1 MQMECYGRSFNRREQ
16 CSQCELR
23 DYCRDAGDIP
33 LLNEGKDDEERLL
46 RVPAPPAASSQTT
59 REKPKFSRNDV
70 IHVARIILS
79 LDAPEIIV
87 LLRMKLENPDISLS
101 QIGDQFGITKQG
113 VYKTIARY
121 CSIYPFLSC
130 ILQNR
135 PLYNRWRQ
143 GKRQFDRNYLPR
155 GGKMREEIIRQGLYK
170 PPMIQ
175 PELEL
180 FPEAAAGNAE
190 KNQFFQPGQ

>member
-1 MQMECYGRSFNRREQ
+1 M
-16 CSQCELR
+16 R

-33 LLNEGKDDEERLL
+33 LLNEGKDDEARLL
-46 RVPAPPAASSQTT
+46 RVPAPPAAASQTM

-70 IHVARIILS
+70 IHAARIILS

-121 CSIYPFLSC
+121 CSIYPFLSS

-180 FPEAAAGNAE
+180 FPEAAAGNTE
-190 KNQFFQPGQ
+190 KTSFSNRDSKFFQAGFEN